1 MRGWPYWDC
10 PKKDDPQHVCDGY
23 CLPDD
28 YIDRWKE
35 IKRRDYEN
43 LPVTIV
49 TKSNALLRWV
59 KKTKRK
65 EKKP

>member
-1 MRGWPYWDC
+1 MEWPYYEC
-10 PKKDDPQHVCDGY
+10 PKKDDKGHTCDGY